1 MVALLAMCSSQR
13 GPVQRGHTAVQC
25 TPWNCR
31 IWNKKCHFSSYLLLT
46 TWTNPQVLGALPT
59 IHVLICIGDLITC
72 DKNVHMILINKQN
85 DVFFCYNNLNRGE
98 GMYLK
103 FSLSVHNFT
112 RLNPCSQCSI
122 HASKFL
128 NNKAAVALSKCCL
141 SVGWTFENPVSWC
154 SFGRGTSI
162 DAMFWSCDLVLI
174 DCRFNDFSGS
184 FFKKW

>member
-1 MVALLAMCSSQR
+1 MDKPTSTWGNTYHTCITMHMCR
-13 GPVQRGHTAVQC
+13 
-25 TPWNCR
+25 
-31 IWNKKCHFSSYLLLT
+31 
-46 TWTNPQVLGALPT
+46 
-59 IHVLICIGDLITC
+59 GDLITC